1 MATYKPQETGIEL
14 SVSFVILF
22 LTNILGIYF
31 ANLYYPK
38 MIVLGTFGLTSFEA
52 LFLSAGT
59 LAVINTLLIPLF
71 HIYENSR
78 KKILSSMEWMIGYA
92 LMNAGALWLI
102 SRIPTVFG
110 LGILSWIQLGIL
122 ALVLDLIQGVGM
134 MGVEKVKKLL

>member
-14 SVSFVILF
+14 SVSFVVLF
-22 LTNILGIYF
+22 LTNVLGIYL

-59 LAVINTLLIPLF
+59 LAVINTLLIPFF
-71 HIYENSR
+71 HIYENRR
-78 KKILSSMEWMIGYA
+78 KKMLSSMEWMIGYA
-92 LMNAGALWLI
+92 VMNAGALWVI
-102 SRIPTVFG
+102 SRVPTVFG
-110 LGILSWIQLGIL
+110 LGILSWVQLGML
-122 ALVLDLIQGVGM
+122 ALVLDLIQGIGM